1 MGIDVGSTTVKILIL
16 DTEKNEIVYNHYER
30 HHAEQ
35 WNTAQRLL
43 RDVAKKF
50 PSARFRIAICG
61 SGGKPIADKIGAH
74 FVQEVV
80 ANSSAVR
87 ALYPQTRT
95 AIELGGQDAKIIFF
109 YDDNGRLV
117 TSDMRMN
124 GSCAGGTGAFI
135 DEIASLLK
143 VPTEEF
149 EGLAAKG
156 TEVHSISGRCGVFAK
171 TDIQSMLNQG
181 VKREDIALSAFYAI
195 VKQTVGGLAQGLEL
209 KPPIIFEGGPL
220 TYDHTLVKAFAEKL
234 NLKENEIIRPEHPET
249 IVARGAAIAL
259 DELFPNQEESDGILI
274 EDAVHALDGGVVRI
288 EHVGAKV
295 KKPYFESEEEC
306 KTWREAHKSPELAK
320 VEMKAGDTL
329 NVYIGIDAGSTTSKM
344 VLMTE
349 DEKVF
354 DRFYANNR
362 GDPINVVRRGLM
374 ELHQKYEALGVKLN
388 VLGLGTT
395 GYGELLIAKAYGADY
410 HTVET
415 VAHATA
421 ARRFVPDVSFIL
433 DIGGQDMKG
442 IWVSDGIITNITLNE
457 ACSSGCGSFLE
468 NFASSL
474 KIPTD
479 KIADAAFRSKKPAD
493 LGSRCTVFMNSTI
506 ITEQKNGCGPDDI
519 MAGLC
524 RSIVENVF
532 TKVVRIS
539 NTSILGNKIVV
550 QGGTFKNDAVLR
562 SLEQYL
568 GVDVQRAPYPGEMGC
583 IGAALLTK
591 EKRVGST
598 SSFIGFDSLESL
610 SYTQKEN
617 VLCSKCANHCSRSL
631 IQFSN
636 GTTYITG
643 NRCARGEIILPN
655 ELSEGEEF
663 LDKLRMNGNGA
674 GEDEEA
680 VSGLGAPEKTPA
692 GLIPESKTRYVPD
705 LFLIREQLL
714 FKKWDFKQVSPKKN
728 ITIGLPRTLEYW
740 DSMPFW
746 STFFRSLGYDVVFSH
761 KSNREMFENGIPF
774 VPSDTVCFPA
784 KLAHGHIQDL
794 VKQFEKIGALRVGS
808 DPVGGK
814 THEVSFERV
823 SVKAT
828 PEPCPQVDGDFK
840 GQSPLGEGVGGNGK
854 AIGAEGET
862 SPDKTAN
869 CRIFMPMVMEMPA
882 TDKAKASNYV
892 CAVVKGYP
900 LIISHSENPAR
911 RWNVPFDNPMFHW
924 YSEIDR
930 KNQIIN
936 YFNASYGLPK
946 NEIEAAFGEGEK
958 AILSFRS
965 KLREEGQKVI
975 DKVTEE
981 GSFAVVLA
989 GRPYHTDA
997 LVSHDLS
1004 RVFTKQ
1010 YIPVLTVDS
1019 LPELNDV
1026 NLRYTRAEVTNNF
1039 HTRMLSGALLAAKSP
1054 VLEYVQIVSFGCG
1067 HDAILSDEVTRIM
1080 TESSGKA
1087 PLILKLDEG
1096 GAANSLNIR
1105 VKSFIETITERR
1117 AKKGNLPFTDLGDA
1131 YTAKFG
1137 KKDLEMRTVLI
1148 PNVSVA
1154 FCKLLSG
1161 VLRKQ
1166 GLRALPLSL
1175 GENSQ
1180 IQVGKKYVHNDTCFP
1195 AQMVIGEAISALQS
1209 GKYPLD
1215 KVAIGMA
1222 KYQGDCRL
1230 SHYSALLRRALDA
1243 AGFSEVPIVST
1254 DPIDSKNMHP
1264 GFRLGA
1270 LFNVRSLWVI
1280 TMMDMLEEL
1289 RRQIRPYE
1297 LNQGETNRVFDETI
1311 DAISDGIDKGILCA
1325 LKAYKKGIKRF
1336 CEIKYDR
1343 SVLRPRVFVTGE
1355 YLVTFHP
1362 GSNFHVERYLEAN
1375 GMEVILPRMAN
1386 VFRKDF
1392 YARVVEAKDLKV
1404 KFKPDVAIFDKIAE
1418 KLFAYSSQLCEKIA
1432 SEHPLF
1438 VKATPLPVLA
1448 SETDEIM
1455 NRTFLS
1461 GEGWL
1466 IPGEIKEYALRGVQS
1481 FVILQPFG
1489 CLPNHICGR
1498 GIMKKVKEEF
1508 PAVQILPLDLDPDT
1522 SFANVENRLQMLIM
1536 NEKSRNL

>member
-1 MGIDVGSTTVKILIL
+1 MSGKLLRMGIDVGSTTVKILIL
-16 DTEKNEIVYNHYER
+16 DTEKNEILYNHYER

-35 WNTAQRLL
+35 WNTTQRLL
-43 RDVAKKF
+43 KAVAEKF
-50 PSARFRIAICG
+50 PGNRFRMAVCG

-74 FVQEVV
+74 YIQEVV

-87 ALYPQTRT
+87 ALYPQSRT

-109 YDDNGRLV
+109 YNDNGRLV

-149 EGLAAKG
+149 EGLAAAG
-156 TEVHSISGRCGVFAK
+156 REVHSISGRCGVFAK

-181 VKREDIALSAFYAI
+181 VAREDIALSAFHAI

-220 TYDHTLVKAFAEKL
+220 TYDHTLVRAFAERL
-234 NLKENEIIRPEHPET
+234 NLRDEDIIRPEHPET
-249 IVARGAAIAL
+249 IVARGAAIAV
-259 DELFPNQEESDGILI
+259 DELFPEAAGSAEGAASPDGILI
-274 EDAVHALDGGVVRI
+274 EDAVHALDGGVVRVDHEGGKI
-288 EHVGAKV
+288 
-295 KKPYFESEEEC
+295 KKPYFESDEEC
-306 KTWREAHKSPELAK
+306 RVWREEHKMPELAK
-320 VEMKAGDTL
+320 IEVKRGDTL
-329 NVYIGIDAGSTTSKM
+329 NVYIGVDAGSTTSKI

-362 GDPINVVRRGLM
+362 GDPINVVRRGLI
-374 ELHQKYEALGVKLN
+374 ELHKKYEDLGVRLN
-388 VLGLGTT
+388 VLGFGTT

-442 IWVSDGIITNITLNE
+442 IWIDDGIITNITLNE

-474 KIPTD
+474 NIPTD

-524 RSIVENVF
+524 RSIIENVF

-539 NTSILGNKIVV
+539 NTESLGKKIVV

-568 GVDVQRAPYPGEMGC
+568 GVEVLRAPYPGEMGC

-591 EKRVGST
+591 EKVDSGKASN
-598 SSFIGFDSLESL
+598 FIGFDALEGL
-610 SYTQKEN
+610 SYSQKEN
-617 VLCSKCANHCSRSL
+617 VICLKCANRCSRSL
-631 IQFSN
+631 ITFSN

-643 NRCARGEIILPN
+643 NRCARGEVLLAE
-655 ELSEGEEF
+655 ELGEA
-663 LDKLRMNGNGA
+663 GA
-674 GEDEEA
+674 AAGVAEAVDEEA
-680 VSGLGAPEKTPA
+680 VSGLAETPEAAKP
-692 GLIPESKTRYVPD
+692 GVIPESKTRYVPD
-705 LFLIREQLL
+705 MFLIREQLL
-714 FKKWDFKQVSPKKN
+714 FKKWDYKLVSEKKN
-728 ITIGLPRTLEYW
+728 YTIGMPRTLEYW

-746 STFFRSLGYDVVFSH
+746 STFFRALGYDVVFSH

-794 VKQFEKIGALRVGS
+794 VKQFEKLPNDS
-808 DPVGGK
+808 Y
-814 THEVSFERV
+814 
-823 SVKAT
+823 
-828 PEPCPQVDGDFK
+828 
-840 GQSPLGEGVGGNGK
+840 
-854 AIGAEGET
+854 
-862 SPDKTAN
+862 
-869 CRIFMPMVMEMPA
+869 RIFMPMVMEMPPA
-882 TDKAKASNYV
+882 DKAKASNYV

-900 LIISHSENPAR
+900 LIISHSENPAK
-911 RWNVPFDNPMFHW
+911 RWKVPFDNPMFHW
-924 YSEIDR
+924 YSETDR
-930 KNQIIN
+930 KNQIII
-936 YFNASYGLPK
+936 YFTENYGLSK
-946 NEIEAAFGEGEK
+946 KEVEAAFKQGEK
-958 AILSFRS
+958 AILSFKK
-965 KLREEGQKVI
+965 KLVEEGQKII
-975 DKVTEE
+975 DKVTAE

-1019 LPELNDV
+1019 LPDLNNV
-1026 NLRYTRAEVTNNF
+1026 NLRNTRAEVTNNF
-1039 HTRMLSGALLAAKSP
+1039 HTRMLAGALLAAKSP
-1054 VLEYVQIVSFGCG
+1054 ALEYVQIVSFGCG
-1067 HDAILSDEVTRIM
+1067 HDAILSDEIIRIM
-1080 TESSGKA
+1080 NETSGKS

-1117 AKKGNLPFTDLGDA
+1117 EKKGKPGFTDLPDA
-1131 YTAKFG
+1131 YTVKFY
-1137 KKDLEMRTVLI
+1137 KEDLDMRTVLI

-1166 GLRALPLSL
+1166 GLRAVPLSL
-1175 GENSQ
+1175 GENIQ

-1230 SHYSALLRRALDA
+1230 THYSALLRRALNA
-1243 AGFSEVPIVST
+1243 AGFEQVPIVST
-1254 DPIDSKNMHP
+1254 DPADTKEMHP
-1264 GFRLGA
+1264 GFRLGVM
-1270 LFNVRSLWVI
+1270 FNVRSLWVI

-1297 LNQGETNRVFDETI
+1297 LNKGETNRIFDETI
-1311 DAISDGIDKGILCA
+1311 DAIARGIDRGILPA
-1325 LKAYKKGIKRF
+1325 IKAYKRGLARF

-1343 SVLRPRVFVTGE
+1343 SKLRPQVFVTGE

-1362 GSNFHVERYLEAN
+1362 GSNFHVERYLEEN
-1375 GMEVILPRMAN
+1375 GLEVILPRMAN
-1386 VFRKDF
+1386 VFWKEY
-1392 YARVVEAKDLKV
+1392 YAHVYEAKNLNV
-1404 KFKPDVAIFDKIAE
+1404 KFKPMMAITDRVSEWFFG
-1418 KLFAYSSQLCEKIA
+1418 FARNICEKA
-1432 SEHPLF
+1432 AKVHPLF
-1438 VKATPLPVLA
+1438 VPSTPFEQLA
-1448 SETDEIM
+1448 AETDEIM

-1466 IPGEIKEYALRGVQS
+1466 IPGEIKEYALRGVKS

-1498 GIMKKVKEEF
+1498 GIMKKLKEEF
-1508 PAVQILPLDLDPDT
+1508 PGVQILPLDLDPDT

-1536 NEKSRNL
+1536 NEKSREM

>member
-1 MGIDVGSTTVKILIL
+1 MAQKLLRMGIDVGSTTVKILIL

-35 WNTAQRLL
+35 WNTCQRLL
-43 RDVAKKF
+43 CDVADKF
-50 PSARFRIAICG
+50 PGQRFRIAICG
-61 SGGKPIADKIGAH
+61 SGGKPISDKIGAH

-87 ALYPQTRT
+87 ALYPKTRT

-109 YDDNGRLV
+109 YDDDGRLV

-143 VPTEEF
+143 VPTEQF
-149 EGLAAKG
+149 EGLAAAG

-181 VKREDIALSAFYAI
+181 VKREDIALSAFHAI

-234 NLKENEIIRPEHPET
+234 NLKPEEIIRPEHPET

-259 DELFPNQEESDGILI
+259 DELFPCEEGSDGILI
-274 EDAVHALDGGVVRI
+274 DDAIHALDGGVVRV
-288 EHVGAKV
+288 EHVGSKI
-295 KKPYFESEEEC
+295 KKPYFENEEEC
-306 KTWREAHKSPELAK
+306 KAWREAHKSPELAK
-320 VEMKAGDTL
+320 IDLKSGDTL

-354 DRFYANNR
+354 DRYYANNR

-374 ELHQKYEALGVKLN
+374 ELHAKYEALGVNLN

-524 RSIVENVF
+524 RSIIENVF

-591 EKRVGST
+591 EKREAAGVLRVGSDGVAGKTCETGFERVSAKAEPEPRPLGEGGVGATECDAGGRLSPST
-598 SSFIGFDSLESL
+598 SNFIGFDALESL
-610 SYTQKEN
+610 SYTQREN
-617 VLCSKCANHCSRSL
+617 VICSKCANHCSRSL

-643 NRCARGEIILPN
+643 NRCARGEVVLPE
-655 ELSEGEEF
+655 ELSDE
-663 LDKLRMNGNGA
+663 DNPSATLRALKN
-674 GEDEEA
+674 EDEEA
-680 VSGLGAPEKTPA
+680 VSGLGEPEKTKP
-692 GLIPESKTRYVPD
+692 GVIPESKTRYTPD

-714 FKKWDFKQVSPKKN
+714 FKKWDYKEVSPKKN
-728 ITIGLPRTLEYW
+728 ITIGLPRTLEFW

-746 STFFRSLGYDVVFSH
+746 STFFRSLGYDVILSH
-761 KSNREMFENGIPF
+761 KSSREMFENGIPF

-794 VKQFEKIGALRVGS
+794 VKQFEKIEE
-808 DPVGGK
+808 K
-814 THEVSFERV
+814 
-823 SVKAT
+823 
-828 PEPCPQVDGDFK
+828 
-840 GQSPLGEGVGGNGK
+840 
-854 AIGAEGET
+854 
-862 SPDKTAN
+862 

-882 TDKAKASNYV
+882 TDKARASNYV

-924 YSEIDR
+924 YSENDR
-930 KNQIIN
+930 KNQILN
-936 YFNASYGLPK
+936 YFNSAYGLPK
-946 NEIEAAFGEGEK
+946 NEIEAAFEQGEK
-958 AILSFRS
+958 AIQAFRT
-965 KLREEGQKVI
+965 KMREEGQKII
-975 DKVTEE
+975 DKVTHE

-1067 HDAILSDEVTRIM
+1067 HDAILSDEITRIM
-1080 TESSGKA
+1080 TETSGKS

-1117 AKKGNLPFTDLGDA
+1117 AKKGILPFKDLGDA
-1131 YTAKFG
+1131 YSSKFS
-1137 KKDLEMRTVLI
+1137 KEDLEMRTVLI

-1215 KVAIGMA
+1215 RVAIGMA

-1243 AGFSEVPIVST
+1243 AGFNQVPIVST
-1254 DPIDSKNMHP
+1254 DPVDSKNMHP

-1270 LFNVRSLWVI
+1270 LFNIRSLYVV

-1297 LNQGETNRVFDETI
+1297 LNKGETNRIFDEVI
-1311 DAISDGIDKGILCA
+1311 DEISAGIDKGIHAA
-1325 LKAYKKGIKRF
+1325 LRAYKRGIKKF
-1336 CEIKYDR
+1336 CQIKYDR
-1343 SVLRPRVFVTGE
+1343 SNPRPRVFVTGE

-1362 GSNFHVERYLEAN
+1362 GSNFHVERYLEQN

-1392 YARVVEAKDLKV
+1392 YARVVEAKDLNV
-1404 KFKPDVAIFDKIAE
+1404 KFKPVNAIFDRVAE
-1418 KLFAYSSQLCEKIA
+1418 KLFAHANAVCEKEA
-1432 SEHPLF
+1432 SKHPLF

-1448 SETDEIM
+1448 AETDEIM

>member
-1 MGIDVGSTTVKILIL
+1 
-16 DTEKNEIVYNHYER
+16 
-30 HHAEQ
+30 
-35 WNTAQRLL
+35 
-43 RDVAKKF
+43 
-50 PSARFRIAICG
+50 
-61 SGGKPIADKIGAH
+61 
-74 FVQEVV
+74 
-80 ANSSAVR
+80 
-87 ALYPQTRT
+87 
-95 AIELGGQDAKIIFF
+95 
-109 YDDNGRLV
+109 
-117 TSDMRMN
+117 
-124 GSCAGGTGAFI
+124 
-135 DEIASLLK
+135 
-143 VPTEEF
+143 
-149 EGLAAKG
+149 
-156 TEVHSISGRCGVFAK
+156 
-171 TDIQSMLNQG
+171 
-181 VKREDIALSAFYAI
+181 
-195 VKQTVGGLAQGLEL
+195 
-209 KPPIIFEGGPL
+209 
-220 TYDHTLVKAFAEKL
+220 
-234 NLKENEIIRPEHPET
+234 
-249 IVARGAAIAL
+249 
-259 DELFPNQEESDGILI
+259 
-274 EDAVHALDGGVVRI
+274 
-288 EHVGAKV
+288 
-295 KKPYFESEEEC
+295 
-306 KTWREAHKSPELAK
+306 
-320 VEMKAGDTL
+320 
-329 NVYIGIDAGSTTSKM
+329 M

-354 DRFYANNR
+354 DRYYANNR

-374 ELHQKYEALGVKLN
+374 ELHAKYEALGVKLN

-442 IWVSDGIITNITLNE
+442 IWVADGIITNITLNE

-524 RSIVENVF
+524 RSIIENVF

-591 EKRVGST
+591 EKHLSGEKSL
-598 SSFIGFDSLESL
+598 FIGFDALESL
-610 SYTQKEN
+610 SYTQREN
-617 VLCSKCANHCSRSL
+617 VICSKCANHCSRSL

-643 NRCARGEIILPN
+643 NRCARGEVVLPE
-655 ELSEGEEF
+655 ELSDEDRN
-663 LDKLRMNGNGA
+663 LKISN
-674 GEDEEA
+674 EDEEQ
-680 VSGLGAPEKTPA
+680 VSGLGEPEKTKP
-692 GLIPESKTRYVPD
+692 GVIPESKTRYVPD

-714 FKKWDFKQVSPKKN
+714 FKKWDFKEVSPKKN
-728 ITIGLPRTLEYW
+728 ITIGLPRTLEFW

-746 STFFRSLGYDVVFSH
+746 STFFRSLGYDVILSH
-761 KSNREMFENGIPF
+761 KSSREMFENGIPF

-794 VKQFEKIGALRVGS
+794 VKQFEKI
-808 DPVGGK
+808 
-814 THEVSFERV
+814 
-823 SVKAT
+823 
-828 PEPCPQVDGDFK
+828 
-840 GQSPLGEGVGGNGK
+840 EG
-854 AIGAEGET
+854 
-862 SPDKTAN
+862 N

-882 TDKAKASNYV
+882 TDKARASNYV

-924 YSEIDR
+924 YSENDR
-930 KNQIIN
+930 KNQILN
-936 YFNASYGLPK
+936 YFNSAYDLPK
-946 NEIEAAFGEGEK
+946 NEIEAAFEQGEK
-958 AILSFRS
+958 AIQAFRT
-965 KLREEGQKVI
+965 KMREEGQKII
-975 DKVTEE
+975 DKVTQE

-1067 HDAILSDEVTRIM
+1067 HDAILSDEITRIM
-1080 TESSGKA
+1080 TETSGKS

-1117 AKKGNLPFTDLGDA
+1117 AKKGNLPFKDLGDA
-1131 YTAKFG
+1131 YPSKFS
-1137 KKDLEMRTVLI
+1137 KEDLEMRTVLI

-1215 KVAIGMA
+1215 RVAIGMA

-1243 AGFSEVPIVST
+1243 AGFNQVPIVST
-1254 DPIDSKNMHP
+1254 DPVDSKNMHP

-1270 LFNVRSLWVI
+1270 LFNIRSLYVV

-1297 LNQGETNRVFDETI
+1297 LNKGETNRVFDEVI
-1311 DAISDGIDKGILCA
+1311 DEISAGIDKGIHAA
-1325 LKAYKKGIKRF
+1325 LRAYRRGIKQF
-1336 CEIKYDR
+1336 CQIKYDR
-1343 SVLRPRVFVTGE
+1343 SNPRPRVFVTGE

-1362 GSNFHVERYLEAN
+1362 GSNFHVERYLEQN

-1392 YARVVEAKDLKV
+1392 YARVVEAKDLNV
-1404 KFKPDVAIFDKIAE
+1404 KFKPVNAIFDRVAE
-1418 KLFAYSSQLCEKIA
+1418 KLFAHANAVCEKEA
-1432 SEHPLF
+1432 SKHPLF

-1448 SETDEIM
+1448 AETDEIM

>member
-1 MGIDVGSTTVKILIL
+1 MSNKLFRMGIDVGSTTVKILIL
-16 DTEKNEIVYNHYER
+16 DTEKNEILYNHYER

-35 WNTAQRLL
+35 WNTAQKLL
-43 RDVAKKF
+43 SDVSEKF
-50 PSARFRIAICG
+50 PGTRFRIAVCG

-74 FVQEVV
+74 YIQEVV

-87 ALYPQTRT
+87 ALYPASRT

-109 YDDNGRLV
+109 YNDNGRLV

-149 EGLAAKG
+149 EGLAAAG
-156 TEVHSISGRCGVFAK
+156 HEVHSISGRCGVFAK

-181 VKREDIALSAFYAI
+181 VAREDIALSAFHAI

-209 KPPIIFEGGPL
+209 TPPIIFEGGPL
-220 TYDHTLVKAFAEKL
+220 TYDHTLVKAFAERL
-234 NLKENEIIRPEHPET
+234 NLKDEDIIRPDHPET

-259 DELFPNQEESDGILI
+259 DELFPLADDSDGILI
-274 EDAVHALDGGVVRI
+274 EDAVHALNGGMVRV
-288 EHVGAKV
+288 EHTGSKI
-295 KKPYFESEEEC
+295 KKTYFESEEEC
-306 KTWREAHKSPELAK
+306 RVWREEHKTPELAK
-320 VEMKAGDTL
+320 IDVKSGDTL
-329 NVYIGIDAGSTTSKM
+329 NVYIGVDAGSTTSKIIF
-344 VLMTE
+344 MTE

-374 ELHQKYEALGVKLN
+374 ELHAKYEAMGVKLN
-388 VLGLGTT
+388 VLGFGTT

-442 IWVSDGIITNITLNE
+442 IWIDDGIITNITLNE

-479 KIADAAFRSKKPAD
+479 KIADAAFRSTKPAD

-524 RSIVENVF
+524 RSIIENVF

-539 NTSILGNKIVV
+539 NTDSLGKKIVV

-583 IGAALLTK
+583 IGAAILTK
-591 EKRVGST
+591 EKKTLKQVQGDGST
-598 SSFIGFDSLESL
+598 SHTADITSHASDITSHAELVSASNFIGFDAIESL
-610 SYTQKEN
+610 SYTQREN
-617 VLCSKCANHCSRSL
+617 VICTKCANRCSRSL
-631 IQFSN
+631 IKFSN

-643 NRCARGEIILPN
+643 NRCARGEVLLPE
-655 ELSEGEEF
+655 ELEES
-663 LDKLRMNGNGA
+663 KLENINQA
-674 GEDEEA
+674 NINEEA
-680 VSGLGAPEKTPA
+680 VSGLADTPEVAKP
-692 GLIPESKTRYVPD
+692 GVIPESKTRYVPD
-705 LFLIREQLL
+705 MFLIREQLL
-714 FKKWDFKQVSPKKN
+714 FKKWDYKLVSEKKN
-728 ITIGLPRTLEYW
+728 ITIGMPRTLEYW

-746 STFFRSLGYDVVFSH
+746 STFFRALGYDVILSH
-761 KSNREMFENGIPF
+761 KSTRDMFENGIPF

-794 VKQFEKIGALRVGS
+794 VKQFEKLPKDS
-808 DPVGGK
+808 Y
-814 THEVSFERV
+814 
-823 SVKAT
+823 
-828 PEPCPQVDGDFK
+828 
-840 GQSPLGEGVGGNGK
+840 
-854 AIGAEGET
+854 
-862 SPDKTAN
+862 
-869 CRIFMPMVMEMPA
+869 RIFMPMVMEMPA

-900 LIISHSENPAR
+900 LIISHSENPQR

-924 YSEIDR
+924 YSETDR
-930 KNQIIN
+930 KVQIIK
-936 YFNASYGLPK
+936 YFTENYGLK
-946 NEIEAAFGEGEK
+946 KSEVEAAFKQGEK
-958 AILSFRS
+958 AILSFKK
-965 KLREEGQKVI
+965 KLCEEGQKII
-975 DKVTEE
+975 DKVKAEN
-981 GSFAVVLA
+981 SFAVVLA

-1019 LPELNDV
+1019 LPGLNDV

-1039 HTRMLSGALLAAKSP
+1039 HTRMLAGALLAAKSP
-1054 VLEYVQIVSFGCG
+1054 HLEYVQIVSFGCG
-1067 HDAILSDEVTRIM
+1067 HDAILSDEIIRIM
-1080 TESSGKA
+1080 NETSGKS

-1105 VKSFIETITERR
+1105 VKSFLETIKERR
-1117 AKKGNLPFTDLGDA
+1117 EKKGLSQFSDLPDP
-1131 YTAKFG
+1131 YTVKFQ
-1137 KKDLEMRTVLI
+1137 KEDKDMRTVLI

-1166 GLRALPLSL
+1166 GLRAVPLSL
-1175 GENSQ
+1175 GENVQ

-1222 KYQGDCRL
+1222 KYHGDCRL
-1230 SHYSALLRRALDA
+1230 THYSALLRRALNA
-1243 AGFSEVPIVST
+1243 AGFEQVPIVST
-1254 DPIDSKNMHP
+1254 DPIDSKEMHP
-1264 GFRLGA
+1264 CFRLGT
-1270 LFNVRSLWVI
+1270 LFNLRALWVV

-1297 LNQGETNRVFDETI
+1297 LNKGETNRIFDQTI
-1311 DAISDGIDKGILCA
+1311 DNIARGIDKSILSG
-1325 LKAYKKGIKRF
+1325 LKAYKRGIKEFRK
-1336 CEIKYDR
+1336 IKYDK
-1343 SVLRPRVFVTGE
+1343 SKPRPRVFVTGE

-1362 GSNFHVERYLEAN
+1362 GSNFHIEHYLEEN
-1375 GMEVILPRMAN
+1375 GLEVILPRMAN
-1386 VFRKDF
+1386 VFYRE
-1392 YARVVEAKDLKV
+1392 YLARIFESKSLNVGFTKV
-1404 KFKPDVAIFDKIAE
+1404 NKIIDHVSAFFFKLALNV
-1418 KLFAYSSQLCEKIA
+1418 CEKSA
-1432 SEHPLF
+1432 RKHPEY
-1438 VKATPLPVLA
+1438 VPSTPLPKLA
-1448 SETDEIM
+1448 EETDEIM

-1508 PAVQILPLDLDPDT
+1508 PNVQILPLDLDPDT

-1536 NEKSRNL
+1536 NEKSRLS

>member
-259 DELFPNQEESDGILI
+259 DELFPCEEDSDGILI
-274 EDAVHALDGGVVRI
+274 DDAIHALDGGVVRV
-288 EHVGAKV
+288 EHVGSKI
-295 KKPYFESEEEC
+295 KKPYFENEEEC
-306 KTWREAHKSPELAK
+306 RAWREAHKSPELAK
-320 VEMKAGDTL
+320 IDLKSGDTL

-374 ELHQKYEALGVKLN
+374 ELHQKYEELGVKLN

-761 KSNREMFENGIPF
+761 KSSREMFENGIPF

-794 VKQFEKIGALRVGS
+794 VKQFEQSESFPCPTRESAKSKDYRGKPDNDNGALY
-808 DPVGGK
+808 
-814 THEVSFERV
+814 
-823 SVKAT
+823 
-828 PEPCPQVDGDFK
+828 
-840 GQSPLGEGVGGNGK
+840 
-854 AIGAEGET
+854 
-862 SPDKTAN
+862 
-869 CRIFMPMVMEMPA
+869 RIFMPMVMEMPA

-936 YFNASYGLPK
+936 YFNSAYGLPK

-1311 DAISDGIDKGILCA
+1311 DAISDGIDKGILRA

>member
-1 MGIDVGSTTVKILIL
+1 MGIDVGSTTVKILII
-16 DTEKNEIVYNHYER
+16 DIEKNEILYNHYER

-35 WNTAQRLL
+35 WNTTQRLL
-43 RDVAKKF
+43 KSVAEKF
-50 PSARFRIAICG
+50 PRTSFRIAVCG

-74 FVQEVV
+74 YIQEVV
-80 ANSSAVR
+80 ANSAAVR
-87 ALYPQTRT
+87 TLYPASRT

-109 YDDNGRLV
+109 YNDNGRLV

-143 VPTEEF
+143 VPTEDF
-149 EGLAAKG
+149 EKLAAAG
-156 TEVHSISGRCGVFAK
+156 HEIHSISGRCGVFAK

-181 VKREDIALSAFYAI
+181 VPREDIALSAFHAI

-209 KPPIIFEGGPL
+209 TPPIIFEGGPL
-220 TYDHTLVKAFAEKL
+220 TYDHSLVKAFAERL
-234 NLKENEIIRPEHPET
+234 NLRDEDIIRPEHPET

-259 DELFPNQEESDGILI
+259 DELFPLNENAEATDGVLI
-274 EDAVHALDGGVVRI
+274 DDAVSALEGGVVRV
-288 EHVGAKV
+288 EHEGGKV

-306 KTWREAHKSPELAK
+306 RVWRQEHKAPELAK
-320 VEMKAGDTL
+320 IDAKSGDTL
-329 NVYIGIDAGSTTSKM
+329 NVYIGVDAGSTTSKI

-354 DRFYANNR
+354 DRYYANNR
-362 GDPINVVRRGLM
+362 GDPINVVRKGLM
-374 ELHQKYEALGVKLN
+374 ELHAKYEALGIKLN

-442 IWVSDGIITNITLNE
+442 IWIDDGIITNITLNE

-474 KIPTD
+474 NIPTD

-524 RSIVENVF
+524 RSIIENVF

-539 NTSILGNKIVV
+539 NTSSLGKKIVV

-583 IGAALLTK
+583 IGAAILTK
-591 EKRVGST
+591 EKTESGKKSN
-598 SSFIGFDSLESL
+598 FIGFDAIESL

-617 VLCSKCANHCSRSL
+617 VICTKCANRCARSL
-631 IQFSN
+631 IQFTN
-636 GTTYITG
+636 GITYITG
-643 NRCARGEIILPN
+643 NRCARGEVLLPE
-655 ELSEGEEF
+655 ELSESKVEN
-663 LDKLRMNGNGA
+663 LNSIVT
-674 GEDEEA
+674 DEEA
-680 VSGLGAPEKTPA
+680 VSGLADTPETTKPGT
-692 GLIPESKTRYVPD
+692 IPESKTRYTPD
-705 LFLIREQLL
+705 MFLIREQLL
-714 FKKWDFKQVSPKKN
+714 FKKWDYKLVSGKKN

-746 STFFRSLGYDVVFSH
+746 STFFRSLGYDVLLSH
-761 KSNREMFENGIPF
+761 KSSRDMFENGIPF

-794 VKQFEKIGALRVGS
+794 VKQFEKLPKGS
-808 DPVGGK
+808 Y
-814 THEVSFERV
+814 
-823 SVKAT
+823 
-828 PEPCPQVDGDFK
+828 
-840 GQSPLGEGVGGNGK
+840 
-854 AIGAEGET
+854 
-862 SPDKTAN
+862 
-869 CRIFMPMVMEMPA
+869 RIFMPMVMEMPA

-900 LIISHSENPAR
+900 LIISHSENPEK

-924 YSEIDR
+924 YSEADR
-930 KNQIIN
+930 KSQILK
-936 YFNASYGLPK
+936 YFCENYGLK
-946 NEIEAAFGEGEK
+946 KSEVEAAFKQGEK
-958 AILSFRS
+958 AILSFKK
-965 KLREEGQKVI
+965 KLYEEGQKII
-975 DKVTEE
+975 DKVTNE

-1019 LPELNDV
+1019 LPELNNV
-1026 NLRYTRAEVTNNF
+1026 NLRNTRAEVTNNF
-1039 HTRMLSGALLAAKSP
+1039 HTRMLSGAMLAAQSP

-1067 HDAILSDEVTRIM
+1067 HDAILSDEIIRIM
-1080 TESSGKA
+1080 NETSGKS

-1117 AKKGNLPFTDLGDA
+1117 AKKGNMPFTDLPDA
-1131 YTAKFG
+1131 YTVKFN
-1137 KKDLEMRTVLI
+1137 KEDLDMRTVLI

-1166 GLRALPLSL
+1166 GLRAVPLSL
-1175 GENSQ
+1175 GENIQ

-1230 SHYSALLRRALDA
+1230 SHYSALLRRALNA
-1243 AGFSEVPIVST
+1243 AGFDQVPIVST
-1254 DPIDSKNMHP
+1254 DPIDSKAMHP
-1264 GFRLGA
+1264 GFRLGTM
-1270 LFNVRSLWVI
+1270 FNLRSLWVI

-1297 LNQGETNRVFDETI
+1297 LNKGETNRVFDETI
-1311 DAISDGIDKGILCA
+1311 DNIARGIDKGILFA
-1325 LKAYKKGIKRF
+1325 IKAYKRGIKEF
-1336 CEIKYDR
+1336 CKIKYDR
-1343 SVLRPRVFVTGE
+1343 SNPRPRVFVTGE

-1362 GSNFHVERYLEAN
+1362 GSNFHVERYLEEN
-1375 GMEVILPRMAN
+1375 GLEVILPRMAN
-1386 VFRKDF
+1386 VFWKDF
-1392 YARVVEAKDLKV
+1392 YARVFESKNMNV
-1404 KFKPDVAIFDKIAE
+1404 KFTTLNTVLDRVSERF
-1418 KLFAYSSQLCEKIA
+1418 FAFALNVCEKIA
-1432 SEHPLF
+1432 SQHPEF
-1438 VKATPLPVLA
+1438 VHATPLPKLA
-1448 SETDEIM
+1448 EETDEIM

-1466 IPGEIKEYALRGVQS
+1466 IPGEIKEYALRGVKS

-1508 PAVQILPLDLDPDT
+1508 PGVQILPLDLDPDT

-1536 NEKSRNL
+1536 NEKSREV

>member
-1 MGIDVGSTTVKILIL
+1 MGGVDFIPFLTIGIFTFLSHNRIYEVKILSEKLLRMGIDIGSTTVKILIL
-16 DTEKNEIVYNHYER
+16 DTEKNEVLYNKYER

-43 RDVAKKF
+43 KDVAAQF
-50 PSARFRIAICG
+50 PGKRFRIAICG
-61 SGGKPIADKIGAH
+61 SGGKPISDKIGAH
-74 FVQEVV
+74 YVQEVV
-80 ANSSAVR
+80 ANASAVR
-87 ALYPQTRT
+87 TLYPASRT

-109 YDDNGRLV
+109 YNDNGRLV

-156 TEVHSISGRCGVFAK
+156 REVHSISGRCGVFAK

-181 VKREDIALSAFYAI
+181 VAREDIALSAFHAI

-209 KPPIIFEGGPL
+209 TPPIIFEGGPL

-234 NLKENEIIRPEHPET
+234 NLKDDQIIRPEHPET

-259 DELFPNQEESDGILI
+259 DELFPSADDSDGILI
-274 EDAVHALDGGVVRI
+274 EDAIRALDGGVVRV
-288 EHVGAKV
+288 EKAESKN

-306 KTWREAHKSPELAK
+306 RTWREEHKSPELAK
-320 VEMKAGDTL
+320 VDVKSGDTL
-329 NVYIGIDAGSTTSKM
+329 NVYIGVDAGSTTSKII
-344 VLMTE
+344 LMTE

-362 GDPINVVRRGLM
+362 GDPINVVRRGLI
-374 ELHQKYEALGVKLN
+374 ELYEKYKAMGVKLN
-388 VLGLGTT
+388 VLGFGTT

-442 IWVSDGIITNITLNE
+442 IWIDNGIITNITLNE

-479 KIADAAFRSKKPAD
+479 QIADAAFRSKKPAD

-524 RSIVENVF
+524 RSIIENVF

-539 NTSILGNKIVV
+539 NTDSLGKKIVV

-568 GVDVQRAPYPGEMGC
+568 GVDVLRAPYPGEMGC
-583 IGAALLTK
+583 IGAAILTK
-591 EKRVGST
+591 EKKTTTASN
-598 SSFIGFDSLESL
+598 FIGFDAIESL
-610 SYTQKEN
+610 SYTQREN
-617 VLCSKCANHCSRSL
+617 LICTKCANRCSRSL

-643 NRCARGEIILPN
+643 NRCARGEVILPE
-655 ELSEGEEF
+655 ELEES
-663 LDKLRMNGNGA
+663 KLENLKPA
-674 GEDEEA
+674 DLDEEA
-680 VSGLGAPEKTPA
+680 VSGLADTPEVAKP
-692 GLIPESKTRYVPD
+692 GVIPESKTRYVPD
-705 LFLIREQLL
+705 MFLIREQLL
-714 FKKWDFKQVSPKKN
+714 FKKWDYKLVSEKKN
-728 ITIGLPRTLEYW
+728 ITIGMPRTLEYW

-746 STFFRSLGYDVVFSH
+746 STFFRALGYDVLLSH
-761 KSNREMFENGIPF
+761 KSTRDMFENGIPF

-794 VKQFEKIGALRVGS
+794 VKQFEKLPKDS
-808 DPVGGK
+808 Y
-814 THEVSFERV
+814 
-823 SVKAT
+823 
-828 PEPCPQVDGDFK
+828 
-840 GQSPLGEGVGGNGK
+840 
-854 AIGAEGET
+854 
-862 SPDKTAN
+862 
-869 CRIFMPMVMEMPA
+869 RIFMPMVMEMPA

-900 LIISHSENPAR
+900 LIISHSENPER

-924 YSEIDR
+924 YSETDR
-930 KNQIIN
+930 KVQIIK
-936 YFNASYGLPK
+936 YFTENYGLK
-946 NEIEAAFGEGEK
+946 KSEVEAAFKQGEK
-958 AILSFRS
+958 AILSFKK
-965 KLREEGQKVI
+965 KLVEEGQKII
-975 DKVTEE
+975 DKVTAEK
-981 GSFAVVLA
+981 SFAVVLA

-1010 YIPVLTVDS
+1010 YIPILTVDS
-1019 LPELNDV
+1019 LPGLNDV

-1039 HTRMLSGALLAAKSP
+1039 HTRMLAGALLAAKSP
-1054 VLEYVQIVSFGCG
+1054 ALEYVQIVSFGCG
-1067 HDAILSDEVTRIM
+1067 HDAILSDEIIRIM
-1080 TESSGKA
+1080 NETSGKS

-1105 VKSFIETITERR
+1105 VKSFLETITERR
-1117 AKKGNLPFTDLGDA
+1117 EKKGLSQFSELPDP
-1131 YTAKFG
+1131 YTVKFY
-1137 KKDLEMRTVLI
+1137 KNDKDLRTVLI

-1161 VLRKQ
+1161 VLRKH
-1166 GLRALPLSL
+1166 GIKAEPLSL
-1175 GENSQ
+1175 GGNNQ

-1222 KYQGDCRL
+1222 KYHGDCRL
-1230 SHYSALLRRALDA
+1230 THYSALLRRALNT
-1243 AGFSEVPIVST
+1243 AGFEQVPIVST
-1254 DPIDSKNMHP
+1254 DPIDSKEMHP
-1264 GFRLGA
+1264 CIRLGTM
-1270 LFNVRSLWVI
+1270 FNLRSLWVV

-1297 LNQGETNRVFDETI
+1297 LNKGETNRVFDETI
-1311 DAISDGIDKGILCA
+1311 DSISRGIDKSLLSG
-1325 LKAYKKGIKRF
+1325 LKAYKRGIKNF
-1336 CEIKYDR
+1336 CNIKYDK
-1343 SVLRPRVFVTGE
+1343 SKPRPRVFVTGE

-1362 GSNFHVERYLEAN
+1362 GSNFHVERYLEDN
-1375 GMEVILPRMAN
+1375 GMEVILPRMVN
-1386 VFRKDF
+1386 VFWRE
-1392 YARVVEAKDLKV
+1392 YHAR
-1404 KFKPDVAIFDKIAE
+1404 IFESKNMNVGFTKITRLIDHVSEFFFETA
-1418 KLFAYSSQLCEKIA
+1418 FRVCEKA
-1432 SEHPLF
+1432 ARKHPEF
-1438 VKATPLPVLA
+1438 IPSTPLPQLA
-1448 SETDEIM
+1448 EETDEIM

-1508 PAVQILPLDLDPDT
+1508 PNVQILPLDLDPDT

-1536 NEKSRNL
+1536 NEKSRS

>member
-1 MGIDVGSTTVKILIL
+1 MDFMSEKALRMGIDVGSTTVKILIL

-35 WNTAQRLL
+35 WNTCQRLL
-43 RDVAKKF
+43 CDVADKF
-50 PSARFRIAICG
+50 PGARFRIAICG
-61 SGGKPIADKIGAH
+61 SGGKPISDKIGAH

-109 YDDNGRLV
+109 YDDDGRLV

-143 VPTEEF
+143 VPTEQF
-149 EGLAAKG
+149 EGLAAAG

-181 VKREDIALSAFYAI
+181 VKREDIALSAFHAI

-234 NLKENEIIRPEHPET
+234 NLKPEEIIRPEHPET

-259 DELFPNQEESDGILI
+259 DELFPCEEGSDGILI
-274 EDAVHALDGGVVRI
+274 DDAIHALDGGVVRV
-288 EHVGAKV
+288 EHVGSKI
-295 KKPYFESEEEC
+295 KKPYFENEEEC
-306 KTWREAHKSPELAK
+306 RAWREAHKSPELAK
-320 VEMKAGDTL
+320 IDLKSGDTL

-354 DRFYANNR
+354 DRYYANNR

-374 ELHQKYEALGVKLN
+374 ELHAKYEALGVKLN

-524 RSIVENVF
+524 RSIIENVF

-591 EKRVGST
+591 EKREKKLNDEKENHRLHRLENSANQTVSPKEEYVTDENINFQFST
-598 SSFIGFDSLESL
+598 FNSQFIGFDALESL
-610 SYTQKEN
+610 SYTQREN
-617 VLCSKCANHCSRSL
+617 VICSKCANHCSRSL

-643 NRCARGEIILPN
+643 NRCARGEVVLPE
-655 ELSEGEEF
+655 ELSDE
-663 LDKLRMNGNGA
+663 DNPSATLRVLKN
-674 GEDEEA
+674 EDEEA
-680 VSGLGAPEKTPA
+680 VSGLGEPEKTKP
-692 GLIPESKTRYVPD
+692 GVIPESKTRYTPD

-714 FKKWDFKQVSPKKN
+714 FKKWDYKEVSPKKN
-728 ITIGLPRTLEYW
+728 ITIGLPRTLEFW

-746 STFFRSLGYDVVFSH
+746 STFFRSLGYDVILSH
-761 KSNREMFENGIPF
+761 KSSREMFENGIPF

-794 VKQFEKIGALRVGS
+794 VKQFEKI
-808 DPVGGK
+808 
-814 THEVSFERV
+814 EE
-823 SVKAT
+823 
-828 PEPCPQVDGDFK
+828 
-840 GQSPLGEGVGGNGK
+840 
-854 AIGAEGET
+854 
-862 SPDKTAN
+862 N

-882 TDKAKASNYV
+882 TDKARASNYV

-924 YSEIDR
+924 YSENDR
-930 KNQIIN
+930 KNQILN
-936 YFNASYGLPK
+936 YFNSAYGLPK
-946 NEIEAAFGEGEK
+946 NEIEAAFEQGEK
-958 AILSFRS
+958 AIQAFRT
-965 KLREEGQKVI
+965 KMREEGQKII
-975 DKVTEE
+975 DKVTRE

-1067 HDAILSDEVTRIM
+1067 HDAILSDEITRIM
-1080 TESSGKA
+1080 TETSGKS

-1117 AKKGNLPFTDLGDA
+1117 AKKGILPFKDLGDA
-1131 YTAKFG
+1131 YSSKFS
-1137 KKDLEMRTVLI
+1137 KEDLEMRTVLI

-1215 KVAIGMA
+1215 RVAIGMA

-1243 AGFSEVPIVST
+1243 AGFNQVPIVST
-1254 DPIDSKNMHP
+1254 DPVDSKNMHP

-1270 LFNVRSLWVI
+1270 LFNIRSLYVV

-1297 LNQGETNRVFDETI
+1297 LNKGETNRVFDEVI
-1311 DAISDGIDKGILCA
+1311 DEISAGIDKGIHAA
-1325 LKAYKKGIKRF
+1325 LRAYKRGIKKF
-1336 CEIKYDR
+1336 CQIKYDR
-1343 SVLRPRVFVTGE
+1343 SNPRPRVFVTGE

-1362 GSNFHVERYLEAN
+1362 GSNFHVERYLEQN

-1392 YARVVEAKDLKV
+1392 YARVVEAKDLNV
-1404 KFKPDVAIFDKIAE
+1404 KFKPVNAIFDRVAE
-1418 KLFAYSSQLCEKIA
+1418 KLFAHANAVCEKEA
-1432 SEHPLF
+1432 SKHPLF

-1448 SETDEIM
+1448 AETDEIM

>member
-43 RDVAKKF
+43 RDVAEKF
-50 PSARFRIAICG
+50 PGQRFRIAICG
-61 SGGKPIADKIGAH
+61 SGGKPISDKIGSH

-109 YDDNGRLV
+109 YDDDGRLV

-149 EGLAAKG
+149 EGLAAAGK
-156 TEVHSISGRCGVFAK
+156 EVHSISGRCGVFAK

-181 VKREDIALSAFYAI
+181 VAREDIALSAFHAI

-234 NLKENEIIRPEHPET
+234 NLKAQEIIRPEHPET

-259 DELFPNQEESDGILI
+259 DELFPCEDDSDGILI
-274 EDAVHALDGGVVRI
+274 DDAVSALEGGVVRV
-288 EHVGAKV
+288 EHTGAKV

-306 KTWREAHKSPELAK
+306 KAWRKAHKSPELAK
-320 VEMKAGDTL
+320 IDLKAGDTL

-374 ELHQKYEALGVKLN
+374 ELHEKYEALGVKLN

-442 IWVSDGIITNITLNE
+442 IWVADGIITNITLNE

-524 RSIVENVF
+524 RSIIENVF

-568 GVDVQRAPYPGEMGC
+568 GVDVTRAPYPGEMGC

-591 EKRVGST
+591 EKAVAGKKSN
-598 SSFIGFDSLESL
+598 FIGFDALESL
-610 SYTQKEN
+610 SYTQREN
-617 VLCSKCANHCSRSL
+617 VICSKCANHCSRSL

-643 NRCARGEIILPN
+643 NRCARGEVVLPE
-655 ELSEGEEF
+655 ELG
-663 LDKLRMNGNGA
+663 DKDKNLRLSDG
-674 GEDEEA
+674 DEEA
-680 VSGLGAPEKTPA
+680 VSGLGEPEKTKP
-692 GLIPESKTRYVPD
+692 GLIPESKTRYTPD

-714 FKKWDFKQVSPKKN
+714 FKKWDYKEVSSKKN
-728 ITIGLPRTLEYW
+728 ITIGLPRTLEFW

-746 STFFRSLGYDVVFSH
+746 STFFRSLGYDVLLSH
-761 KSNREMFENGIPF
+761 KSNRVMFEEGIPF

-784 KLAHGHIQDL
+784 KLAHGHIHDL
-794 VKQFEKIGALRVGS
+794 VKQFEKLGDKGVLGA
-808 DPVGGK
+808 
-814 THEVSFERV
+814 
-823 SVKAT
+823 
-828 PEPCPQVDGDFK
+828 
-840 GQSPLGEGVGGNGK
+840 SPLGDGGVGATECDAGGRL
-854 AIGAEGET
+854 
-862 SPDKTAN
+862 SPSPLLTTN
-869 CRIFMPMVMEMPA
+869 FRIFMPMVMEMPA
-882 TDKAKASNYV
+882 TDKARASNYV

-911 RWNVPFDNPMFHW
+911 RWNVPFDRPMFHW
-924 YSEIDR
+924 YSENDR
-930 KNQIIN
+930 KNQIVN
-936 YFNASYGLPK
+936 YFNSAYGLPK
-946 NEIEAAFGEGEK
+946 NEIEAAFAQGEN
-958 AILSFRS
+958 AILSFRA
-965 KLREEGQKVI
+965 KMREEGQKII
-975 DKVTEE
+975 DKVTAE
-981 GSFAVVLA
+981 GGFAVVLA

-1067 HDAILSDEVTRIM
+1067 HDAILSDEITRIM
-1080 TESSGKA
+1080 NETSGKS

-1105 VKSFIETITERR
+1105 VKSFLETIAERR
-1117 AKKGNLPFTDLGDA
+1117 AKKGNLPFKDLGDA
-1131 YTAKFG
+1131 YTSKFG
-1137 KKDLEMRTVLI
+1137 KEDLEMRTVLI
-1148 PNVSVA
+1148 PNVSAA

-1166 GLRALPLSL
+1166 GLRAVPLSM
-1175 GENSQ
+1175 GENQQ

-1215 KVAIGMA
+1215 RVAIGMA

-1230 SHYSALLRRALDA
+1230 SHYSALLRRAMDA
-1243 AGFSEVPIVST
+1243 AGFNQVPIVST
-1254 DPIDSKNMHP
+1254 DPVDSKNMHP

-1270 LFNVRSLWVI
+1270 LFNIRSLWVV

-1297 LNQGETNRVFDETI
+1297 VNKGETNQIFDQVI
-1311 DAISDGIDKGILCA
+1311 DEISAGIDKGIHSA
-1325 LKAYKKGIKRF
+1325 LKAYKRGIKKF
-1336 CEIKYDR
+1336 CQIKYDR
-1343 SVLRPRVFVTGE
+1343 SNPRPRVFVTGE

-1362 GSNFHVERYLEAN
+1362 GSNFHVERYLEEN
-1375 GMEVILPRMAN
+1375 GLEVILPRMAN

-1392 YARVVEAKDLKV
+1392 YARVVEAKDLNV
-1404 KFKPDVAIFDKIAE
+1404 KFKPVNAIFDRIAE
-1418 KLFAYSSQLCEKIA
+1418 KLFAHANRVCEKEA
-1432 SEHPLF
+1432 SRHPLF

-1448 SETDEIM
+1448 AETDEIM

-1536 NEKSRNL
+1536 NEKSRG

>member
-1 MGIDVGSTTVKILIL
+1 MANKLLRMGIDVGSTTVKIIIL
-16 DTEKNEIVYNHYER
+16 DTEKNEICYNHYQR

-35 WNTAQRLL
+35 WNTTKSLL
-43 RDVAKKF
+43 EIVSEKF
-50 PSARFRIAICG
+50 PDTRFRIAVCG

-74 FVQEVV
+74 YIQEVV

-87 ALYPQTRT
+87 ALYPATRT

-109 YDDNGRLV
+109 YNDNGRLV

-143 VPTEEF
+143 VPTEDF
-149 EGLAAKG
+149 EPLAAAG
-156 TEVHSISGRCGVFAK
+156 HEVHSISGRCGVFAK

-181 VKREDIALSAFYAI
+181 VAREDIALSAFHAI

-234 NLKENEIIRPEHPET
+234 NLKPEEIIRPDHPET

-259 DELFPNQEESDGILI
+259 DELFPDSDDSDAILI
-274 EDAVHALDGGVVRI
+274 SDAVAALAGGVVRV
-288 EHVGAKV
+288 EKAGAKE
-295 KKPYFESEEEC
+295 KKAYFESDEEC
-306 KTWREAHKSPELAK
+306 RIWRENHKAPPLAQIDI
-320 VEMKAGDTL
+320 KAGMTL
-329 NVYIGIDAGSTTSKM
+329 NVYIGVDAGSTTSKII
-344 VLMTE
+344 LMTE

-362 GDPINVVRRGLM
+362 GDPINVVRRGLI
-374 ELHQKYEALGVKLN
+374 ELHKKYEALGVKLN
-388 VLGLGTT
+388 VLGFGTT

-442 IWVSDGIITNITLNE
+442 IWIDDGIITNITLNE

-474 KIPTD
+474 NIPTEE
-479 KIADAAFRSKKPAD
+479 IADAAFRSKKPAS

-524 RSIVENVF
+524 RSIIENVF

-539 NTSILGNKIVV
+539 NTDSLGKKIVV

-568 GVDVQRAPYPGEMGC
+568 NVEVQRAPYPGEMGC

-591 EKRVGST
+591 EKILKQVQDDDSKA
-598 SSFIGFDSLESL
+598 SNFIGFDALESL
-610 SYTQKEN
+610 AYTQREN
-617 VLCSKCANHCSRSL
+617 VICTKCANRCSRSL
-631 IQFSN
+631 IKFSN

-643 NRCARGEIILPN
+643 NRCARGEVLLPE
-655 ELSEGEEF
+655 ELEES
-663 LDKLRMNGNGA
+663 NIPNQQI
-674 GEDEEA
+674 DEEA
-680 VSGLGAPEKTPA
+680 VSGLAETPEKTQP
-692 GLIPESKTRYVPD
+692 GVIPESKTRYVPD
-705 LFLIREQLL
+705 MFLIREQLL
-714 FKKWDFKQVSPKKN
+714 FKKWDYKLVSQKKN
-728 ITIGLPRTLEYW
+728 YTIGMPRTLEYW

-746 STFFRSLGYDVVFSH
+746 STFFRALGYDVVFSH

-794 VKQFEKIGALRVGS
+794 VKQFEKLPNDS
-808 DPVGGK
+808 Y
-814 THEVSFERV
+814 
-823 SVKAT
+823 
-828 PEPCPQVDGDFK
+828 
-840 GQSPLGEGVGGNGK
+840 
-854 AIGAEGET
+854 
-862 SPDKTAN
+862 
-869 CRIFMPMVMEMPA
+869 RIFMPMVMEMPP

-924 YSEIDR
+924 YSEADR
-930 KNQIIN
+930 KNQIII
-936 YFNASYGLPK
+936 YFTEKYGLPK
-946 NEIEAAFGEGEK
+946 KEVEAAFKQGEK
-958 AILSFRS
+958 AILSFKK
-965 KLREEGQKVI
+965 KLTEEGQKII

-1067 HDAILSDEVTRIM
+1067 HDAILSDEIIRIM
-1080 TESSGKA
+1080 NETSGKS

-1117 AKKGNLPFTDLGDA
+1117 EKKGKPTFTDLPDA
-1131 YTAKFG
+1131 YTVKF
-1137 KKDLEMRTVLI
+1137 KKEDLEMRTVLI

-1166 GLRALPLSL
+1166 GLRAVPLSL
-1175 GENSQ
+1175 GENIQ

-1230 SHYSALLRRALDA
+1230 THYSALLRRALNA
-1243 AGFSEVPIVST
+1243 AGFDQVPIVST
-1254 DPIDSKNMHP
+1254 DPADTKDMHP
-1264 GFRLGA
+1264 GFRLGV
-1270 LFNVRSLWVI
+1270 LFNVRALWAV

-1289 RRQIRPYE
+1289 RRMIRPYE
-1297 LNQGETNRVFDETI
+1297 LNKGETNRVFDETI
-1311 DAISDGIDKGILCA
+1311 DAISRGIDKGIIPA
-1325 LKAYKKGIKRF
+1325 INAYKRGLKRF

-1343 SVLRPRVFVTGE
+1343 SQPRPQVFVTGE

-1362 GSNFHVERYLEAN
+1362 GSNFHVERYLEEN
-1375 GMEVILPRMAN
+1375 GLEVILPRMAN
-1386 VFRKDF
+1386 VFWKEY
-1392 YARVVEAKDLKV
+1392 YAHVFWKEYYAHVYEAKNLNV
-1404 KFKPDVAIFDKIAE
+1404 KFKTAMAITDRVSEWFFGFARKI
-1418 KLFAYSSQLCEKIA
+1418 CEKAANI
-1432 SEHPLF
+1432 HPLF
-1438 VKATPLPVLA
+1438 VPSTPFEQLA
-1448 SETDEIM
+1448 AETDEIM

-1466 IPGEIKEYALRGVQS
+1466 IPGEIKEYALRGVKS

-1498 GIMKKVKEEF
+1498 GIMKKLKEEF
-1508 PAVQILPLDLDPDT
+1508 PGVQILPLDLDPDT

-1536 NEKSRNL
+1536 NEKSRSS

>member
-1 MGIDVGSTTVKILIL
+1 MSEKLLRMGIDVGSTTVKILIL
-16 DTEKNEIVYNHYER
+16 DTVKNEILYNHYER

-35 WNTAQRLL
+35 WNTTQRLL
-43 RDVAKKF
+43 KAVAEKF
-50 PSARFRIAICG
+50 PAASFRIAVCG
-61 SGGKPIADKIGAH
+61 SGGKPIAEKIGAH
-74 FVQEVV
+74 YIQEVV

-87 ALYPQTRT
+87 ALYPQSRT

-109 YDDNGRLV
+109 YNENGRLV

-143 VPTEEF
+143 VPTEDF
-149 EGLAAKG
+149 EGLAAAGK
-156 TEVHSISGRCGVFAK
+156 EVHSISGRCGVFAK

-181 VKREDIALSAFYAI
+181 VPREDIALSAFHAI

-220 TYDHTLVKAFAEKL
+220 TYDHSLVKAFADRL
-234 NLKENEIIRPEHPET
+234 NLKAEDIIRPEHPET

-259 DELFPNQEESDGILI
+259 DELFPVSADKEDGILI
-274 EDAVHALDGGVVRI
+274 ENAVAALDGGVVRV
-288 EHVGAKV
+288 EKSGAKV
-295 KKPYFESEEEC
+295 KKSYFESEEEC
-306 KTWREAHKSPELAK
+306 RVWREAHKLPELASISLK
-320 VEMKAGDTL
+320 QGDTL
-329 NVYIGIDAGSTTSKM
+329 NVYVGVDAGSTTSKM

-362 GDPINVVRRGLM
+362 GDPINVVRRGLI
-374 ELHQKYEALGVKLN
+374 ELHKKYEDMGIKLN
-388 VLGLGTT
+388 VLGLGST

-442 IWVSDGIITNITLNE
+442 IWIDDGIITNITLNE

-474 KIPTD
+474 NIPTD

-524 RSIVENVF
+524 RSIIENVF

-539 NTSILGNKIVV
+539 NTDSLGKKIVV

-568 GVDVQRAPYPGEMGC
+568 GVEVLRAPYPGEMGA

-591 EKRVGST
+591 EKVQKQVRDNSQAENASVSN
-598 SSFIGFDSLESL
+598 FIGFDALEAL
-610 SYTQKEN
+610 SYEQREN
-617 VLCSKCANHCSRSL
+617 VICTKCANRCARSL
-631 IQFSN
+631 IKFSN

-643 NRCARGEIILPN
+643 NRCARGEVLLAEELAESSSIEKDNLPV
-655 ELSEGEEF
+655 
-663 LDKLRMNGNGA
+663 
-674 GEDEEA
+674 DEEA
-680 VSGLGAPEKTPA
+680 VSGLADTPETTKN
-692 GLIPESKTRYVPD
+692 GLIPESKTRYIPD
-705 LFLIREQLL
+705 MFLIREQLL
-714 FKKWDFKQVSPKKN
+714 FKKWDYKLVSEKKN
-728 ITIGLPRTLEYW
+728 YTIGMPRSLEYW

-746 STFFRSLGYDVVFSH
+746 STFFRALGYDVIFSH

-794 VKQFEKIGALRVGS
+794 VKQFGKLPS
-808 DPVGGK
+808 D
-814 THEVSFERV
+814 SY
-823 SVKAT
+823 
-828 PEPCPQVDGDFK
+828 
-840 GQSPLGEGVGGNGK
+840 
-854 AIGAEGET
+854 
-862 SPDKTAN
+862 
-869 CRIFMPMVMEMPA
+869 RIFMPMVMEMPPA
-882 TDKAKASNYV
+882 DKAKASNYV

-900 LIISHSENPAR
+900 LIISHSENPAK

-924 YSEIDR
+924 YSETDR
-930 KNQIIN
+930 KNQIII
-936 YFNASYGLPK
+936 YFTENYGLSK
-946 NEIEAAFGEGEK
+946 KEVEAAFRQGEK
-958 AILSFRS
+958 AILSFKK
-965 KLREEGQKVI
+965 KLVEEGQKII
-975 DKVTEE
+975 DKVSAE

-1019 LPELNDV
+1019 LPGLNDV
-1026 NLRYTRAEVTNNF
+1026 NLRNTRAEVTNNF
-1039 HTRMLSGALLAAKSP
+1039 HTRMLSSALLAAKSP

-1067 HDAILSDEVTRIM
+1067 HDAILSDEIIRIM
-1080 TESSGKA
+1080 NETSGKS

-1117 AKKGNLPFTDLGDA
+1117 EKKGNPGFTDLPDA
-1131 YTAKFG
+1131 YTVKFY
-1137 KKDLEMRTVLI
+1137 KEDLDMRTVLI

-1166 GLRALPLSL
+1166 GLRAVPLSL
-1175 GENSQ
+1175 GENIQ

-1230 SHYSALLRRALDA
+1230 THYSALLRRALNA
-1243 AGFSEVPIVST
+1243 AGFEQVPIVST
-1254 DPIDSKNMHP
+1254 DPADTKEMHP
-1264 GFRLGA
+1264 GFRLGVM
-1270 LFNVRSLWVI
+1270 FNVRSLWVI

-1297 LNQGETNRVFDETI
+1297 LNKGETNRIFDETI
-1311 DAISDGIDKGILCA
+1311 DEISRGIDKGIFA
-1325 LKAYKKGIKRF
+1325 AIKAYKRGLARF

-1343 SVLRPRVFVTGE
+1343 SKPRPQVFVTGE

-1362 GSNFHVERYLEAN
+1362 GSNFHVERYLEEN
-1375 GMEVILPRMAN
+1375 GLEVILPRMAN
-1386 VFRKDF
+1386 VFWKEY
-1392 YARVVEAKDLKV
+1392 YAHVYEAKNLNV
-1404 KFKPDVAIFDKIAE
+1404 KFKTMMAITDRVSEWFFG
-1418 KLFAYSSQLCEKIA
+1418 FARGVCEKA
-1432 SEHPLF
+1432 AKVHPLF
-1438 VKATPLPVLA
+1438 VPSTPFEQLA
-1448 SETDEIM
+1448 AETDEIM
-1455 NRTFLS
+1455 DRTFLS

-1466 IPGEIKEYALRGVQS
+1466 IPGEIKEYALRGVKS

-1498 GIMKKVKEEF
+1498 GIMKKLKEEF
-1508 PAVQILPLDLDPDT
+1508 PGVQILPLDLDPDT

-1536 NEKSRNL
+1536 NEKSREA

>member
-1 MGIDVGSTTVKILIL
+1 MAEKVLRMGIDVGSTTVKILIL
-16 DTEKNEIVYNHYER
+16 NTDTNEILYNHYER

-35 WNTAQRLL
+35 WNTTQRLL
-43 RDVAKKF
+43 RDVSSNF
-50 PSARFRIAICG
+50 SGARFRIAVCG

-74 FVQEVV
+74 YIQEVV

-87 ALYPQTRT
+87 ALYPQART

-109 YDDNGRLV
+109 YNDNGRLV

-143 VPTEEF
+143 VPTEDF
-149 EGLAAKG
+149 EALAAAG
-156 TEVHSISGRCGVFAK
+156 HEVHSISGRCGVFAK

-181 VKREDIALSAFYAI
+181 VAREDIALSAFHAI

-209 KPPIIFEGGPL
+209 TPPIIFEGGPL
-220 TYDHTLVKAFAEKL
+220 TYDHSLVKTFAERL
-234 NLKENEIIRPEHPET
+234 NLKADDIIRPDHPET
-249 IVARGAAIAL
+249 IVARGAAIAV
-259 DELFPNQEESDGILI
+259 DELFPLGSGTADDSILI
-274 EDAVHALDGGVVRI
+274 DDAIHALDGGVVRV
-288 EHVGAKV
+288 EHEGSKI

-306 KTWREAHKSPELAK
+306 RVWREEHTLPELAK
-320 VEMKAGDTL
+320 IEIKKGDTL
-329 NVYIGIDAGSTTSKM
+329 DVYIGIDAGSTTSKM
-344 VLMTE
+344 VLMTP

-354 DRFYANNR
+354 DRYYANNR
-362 GDPINVVRRGLM
+362 GDPINVVRRGLI
-374 ELHQKYEALGVKLN
+374 ELHKKYENMGVKLN

-442 IWVSDGIITNITLNE
+442 IWIDDGIITNITLNE

-474 KIPTD
+474 NISTD

-524 RSIVENVF
+524 RSIIENVF

-539 NTSILGNKIVV
+539 NTDSLGKKIVV

-568 GVDVQRAPYPGEMGC
+568 GVDVQRAPFPGEMGC
-583 IGAALLTK
+583 IGAAILTK
-591 EKRVGST
+591 EKHT
-598 SSFIGFDSLESL
+598 SQTSNFIGFDALESL
-610 SYTQKEN
+610 SYEQKEN
-617 VLCSKCANHCSRSL
+617 IICTKCANRCSRSL
-631 IQFSN
+631 ISFSN

-643 NRCARGEIILPN
+643 NRCARGEVLLPE
-655 ELSEGEEF
+655 ELEG
-663 LDKLRMNGNGA
+663 LTKPNA
-674 GEDEEA
+674 VIDEEA
-680 VSGLGAPEKTPA
+680 VSGLADTPEATKP
-692 GLIPESKTRYVPD
+692 GVIPESKTRYVPD
-705 LFLIREQLL
+705 MFLIREQLL
-714 FKKWDFKQVSPKKN
+714 FKKWDYKLVSEIKN
-728 ITIGLPRTLEYW
+728 YTIGLPRTLEYW

-746 STFFRSLGYDVVFSH
+746 TTFFRSLGYDVVLSH
-761 KSNREMFENGIPF
+761 KSTRDMFENGIPF

-794 VKQFEKIGALRVGS
+794 VKQFEKL
-808 DPVGGK
+808 
-814 THEVSFERV
+814 
-823 SVKAT
+823 
-828 PEPCPQVDGDFK
+828 
-840 GQSPLGEGVGGNGK
+840 
-854 AIGAEGET
+854 
-862 SPDKTAN
+862 PDNTY
-869 CRIFMPMVMEMPA
+869 RIFMPMVMEMPA

-911 RWNVPFDNPMFHW
+911 RWKVPFDNPMFHW
-924 YSEIDR
+924 YSETDR
-930 KNQIIN
+930 KNQIII
-936 YFNASYGLPK
+936 YFTEKYGLK
-946 NEIEAAFGEGEK
+946 KSEVEAAFKQGEK
-958 AILSFRS
+958 AILSFKK
-965 KLREEGQKVI
+965 KLFEEGQKII
-975 DKVTEE
+975 DKMTAEN
-981 GSFAVVLA
+981 SFAVVLA

-1019 LPELNDV
+1019 IPGLNDV

-1039 HTRMLSGALLAAKSP
+1039 HTRMLAGALLAAKSP
-1054 VLEYVQIVSFGCG
+1054 ALEYVQIVSFGCG
-1067 HDAILSDEVTRIM
+1067 HDAILSDEIIRIM
-1080 TESSGKA
+1080 NETSGKS

-1105 VKSFIETITERR
+1105 VKSFLETITERR
-1117 AKKGNLPFTDLGDA
+1117 EKKGLSQFSDLPDPYTVKFNKEDLD
-1131 YTAKFG
+1131 
-1137 KKDLEMRTVLI
+1137 MRTVLI

-1166 GLRALPLSL
+1166 GLRAVPLSL
-1175 GENSQ
+1175 GENIQ

-1222 KYQGDCRL
+1222 KYHGDCRL
-1230 SHYSALLRRALDA
+1230 THYSALLRRALNT
-1243 AGFSEVPIVST
+1243 AGFEQVPIVST
-1254 DPIDSKNMHP
+1254 DPIDSKEMHP
-1264 GFRLGA
+1264 CFRLGT
-1270 LFNVRSLWVI
+1270 LFNIRALWVV

-1297 LNQGETNRVFDETI
+1297 LNKGETNRVFDQII
-1311 DAISDGIDKGILCA
+1311 DDISRGIDKSLLSG
-1325 LKAYKKGIKRF
+1325 LKAYKRGMKEF
-1336 CEIKYDR
+1336 CKIKYDK
-1343 SVLRPRVFVTGE
+1343 SKPRPRVFVTGE

-1362 GSNFHVERYLEAN
+1362 GSNFHVERYLEEN
-1375 GMEVILPRMAN
+1375 GLEVILPRMAN
-1386 VFRKDF
+1386 VFYREYLARIFESKTMNVGFTKITKIIDHVSALF
-1392 YARVVEAKDLKV
+1392 FKLALNVCEKYARK
-1404 KFKPDVAIFDKIAE
+1404 
-1418 KLFAYSSQLCEKIA
+1418 
-1432 SEHPLF
+1432 HPEY
-1438 VKATPLPVLA
+1438 VPSTPLSKLA
-1448 SETDEIM
+1448 DETETIM
-1455 NRTFLS
+1455 DRTFLS

-1466 IPGEIKEYALRGVQS
+1466 IPGEIKEYALRGVKS

-1498 GIMKKVKEEF
+1498 GIMKKLKEEF
-1508 PAVQILPLDLDPDT
+1508 PGVQILPLDLDPDT

-1536 NEKSRNL
+1536 NEKSKQTVQ

>member
-1 MGIDVGSTTVKILIL
+1 MSEKLLRMGIDVGSTTVKILIL
-16 DTEKNEIVYNHYER
+16 DTEKNEILYNHYER

-35 WNTAQRLL
+35 WNTTQRLL
-43 RDVAKKF
+43 KDVAEKF
-50 PSARFRIAICG
+50 PGKRFRIAVCG
-61 SGGKPIADKIGAH
+61 SGGKPIAEKIGAH
-74 FVQEVV
+74 YIQEVV

-87 ALYPQTRT
+87 ALYPKSRT

-109 YDDNGRLV
+109 YNENGRLV

-149 EGLAAKG
+149 EGLAAAG
-156 TEVHSISGRCGVFAK
+156 HEVYPISGRCGVFAK

-181 VKREDIALSAFYAI
+181 VAREDIALSAFHAI

-220 TYDHTLVKAFAEKL
+220 TYDHSLVKAFAERL
-234 NLKENEIIRPEHPET
+234 NLKPEDIIRPDHPET
-249 IVARGAAIAL
+249 IVARGAAIAV
-259 DELFPNQEESDGILI
+259 DELFPVNEDSDGILI
-274 EDAVHALDGGVVRI
+274 DDAVHALDGGVVRI
-288 EHVGAKV
+288 EHEGAKI
-295 KKPYFESEEEC
+295 KKPYFETEEEC
-306 KTWREAHKSPELAK
+306 RVWREEHVLPELARIEIK
-320 VEMKAGDTL
+320 KGDIL
-329 NVYIGIDAGSTTSKM
+329 DVYIGVDAGSTTSKM
-344 VLMTE
+344 VLMTP

-354 DRFYANNR
+354 DRYYANNR

-374 ELHQKYEALGVKLN
+374 ELHQKYEAMGVKLN

-395 GYGELLIAKAYGADY
+395 GYGELLIAKAFGADY

-442 IWVSDGIITNITLNE
+442 IWIDDGIITNITLNE

-474 KIPTD
+474 NIPTE

-524 RSIVENVF
+524 RSIIENVF

-539 NTSILGNKIVV
+539 NTDTLGKKIVV

-568 GVDVQRAPYPGEMGC
+568 GVDVLRAPYPGEMGC

-591 EKRVGST
+591 EKHPAGAT
-598 SSFIGFDSLESL
+598 TQFIGFDALENL

-617 VLCSKCANHCSRSL
+617 VICTKCANRCARSL
-631 IQFSN
+631 ITFSN

-643 NRCARGEIILPN
+643 NRCARGEVLLPE
-655 ELSEGEEF
+655 ELEGVEV
-663 LDKLRMNGNGA
+663 KA
-674 GEDEEA
+674 VDEEA
-680 VSGLGAPEKTPA
+680 VSGLEDTPEVAKP
-692 GLIPESKTRYVPD
+692 GVIPESKTRYVPD
-705 LFLIREQLL
+705 MFLIREQLL
-714 FKKWDFKQVSPKKN
+714 FKKWDYKLVSEKKN
-728 ITIGLPRTLEYW
+728 YTIGLPRTLEYW

-746 STFFRSLGYDVVFSH
+746 TTFFRALGYDILLSH

-794 VKQFEKIGALRVGS
+794 VKQFEKLPKDS
-808 DPVGGK
+808 Y
-814 THEVSFERV
+814 
-823 SVKAT
+823 
-828 PEPCPQVDGDFK
+828 
-840 GQSPLGEGVGGNGK
+840 
-854 AIGAEGET
+854 
-862 SPDKTAN
+862 
-869 CRIFMPMVMEMPA
+869 RIFMPMVMEMPA

-924 YSEIDR
+924 YSEADR
-930 KNQIIN
+930 KNQIII
-936 YFNASYGLPK
+936 YFTENYGLK
-946 NEIEAAFGEGEK
+946 KSEVEAAFKQGEK
-958 AILSFRS
+958 AILSFKK
-965 KLREEGQKVI
+965 KLCEEGQKII
-975 DKVTEE
+975 DKVTAEN
-981 GSFAVVLA
+981 SFAVVLA

-1019 LPELNDV
+1019 LPGLNDV

-1039 HTRMLSGALLAAKSP
+1039 HTRMLAGALLAAQSP
-1054 VLEYVQIVSFGCG
+1054 ALEYVQIVSFGCG
-1067 HDAILSDEVTRIM
+1067 HDAILSDEIIRIM
-1080 TESSGKA
+1080 NETSGKS
-1087 PLILKLDEG
+1087 PLILKMDEG

-1117 AKKGNLPFTDLGDA
+1117 EKKGKSSFTDLPDP
-1131 YTAKFG
+1131 YTVKFN
-1137 KKDLEMRTVLI
+1137 KEDLDMRTVLI

-1161 VLRKQ
+1161 VLRRQ
-1166 GLRALPLSL
+1166 GLRAVPLSL
-1175 GENSQ
+1175 GENIQ

-1222 KYQGDCRL
+1222 KYHGDCRL
-1230 SHYSALLRRALDA
+1230 THYSALLRRALNT
-1243 AGFSEVPIVST
+1243 AGFEQVPIVST
-1254 DPIDSKNMHP
+1254 DPIDSKEMHP
-1264 GFRLGA
+1264 CFRLGT
-1270 LFNVRSLWVI
+1270 LFNIRALWVV

-1297 LNQGETNRVFDETI
+1297 INKGETNRVFDEVI
-1311 DAISDGIDKGILCA
+1311 DNISRGIDKSIFSS
-1325 LKAYKKGIKRF
+1325 LKAYKRGMKEF
-1336 CEIKYDR
+1336 CKIKYDK
-1343 SVLRPRVFVTGE
+1343 SKPRPRVFVTGE

-1362 GSNFHVERYLEAN
+1362 GSNFHVERYLEEN
-1375 GMEVILPRMAN
+1375 GLEVILPRMAN
-1386 VFRKDF
+1386 VFYRE
-1392 YARVVEAKDLKV
+1392 YLARIFESKTMNVGFTKINKIIDHVSALF
-1404 KFKPDVAIFDKIAE
+1404 FKLALQV
-1418 KLFAYSSQLCEKIA
+1418 CEKYA
-1432 SEHPLF
+1432 CKHPEY
-1438 VKATPLPVLA
+1438 VPSTPLPRLA
-1448 SETDEIM
+1448 EETETIM
-1455 NRTFLS
+1455 DRTFLS

-1466 IPGEIKEYALRGVQS
+1466 IPGEIKEYALRGVKS

-1498 GIMKKVKEEF
+1498 GIMKKLKEEF
-1508 PAVQILPLDLDPDT
+1508 PGVQILPLDLDPDT

-1536 NEKSRNL
+1536 NEKSREA

>member
-1 MGIDVGSTTVKILIL
+1 MAQKLLRMGIDVGSTTVKILIL

-35 WNTAQRLL
+35 WNTCQRLL
-43 RDVAKKF
+43 CDVADKF
-50 PSARFRIAICG
+50 PGARFRIAICG
-61 SGGKPIADKIGAH
+61 SGGKPISDKIGAH

-80 ANSSAVR
+80 ANSSAVC
-87 ALYPQTRT
+87 ALYPQSRT

-109 YDDNGRLV
+109 YNDDGRLV

-143 VPTEEF
+143 VPTEQF
-149 EGLAAKG
+149 EGLAAAGK
-156 TEVHSISGRCGVFAK
+156 EVHSISGRCGVFAK

-181 VKREDIALSAFYAI
+181 VAREDIALSAFHAI

-234 NLKENEIIRPEHPET
+234 NLKPEEIIRPEHPET

-259 DELFPNQEESDGILI
+259 DELFPCEEGEDGILI
-274 EDAVHALDGGVVRI
+274 DDAIHALDGGVVRV
-288 EHVGAKV
+288 EHVGSKI

-306 KTWREAHKSPELAK
+306 RAWRQAHKSPELAK
-320 VEMKAGDTL
+320 VDLKAGDTL

-354 DRFYANNR
+354 DRYYANNR

-374 ELHQKYEALGVKLN
+374 ELHAKYEALGVKLN

-442 IWVSDGIITNITLNE
+442 IWVADGIITNITLNE

-474 KIPTD
+474 KISTD

-524 RSIVENVF
+524 RSIIENVF

-591 EKRVGST
+591 EKRESRGALRGIPAEGVAENGAGVWSEGET
-598 SSFIGFDSLESL
+598 SPIPASNFIGFDALESL
-610 SYTQKEN
+610 SYTQREN
-617 VLCSKCANHCSRSL
+617 VICSKCANHCSRSL

-643 NRCARGEIILPN
+643 NRCARGEVVLPE
-655 ELSEGEEF
+655 ELSDE
-663 LDKLRMNGNGA
+663 DKNIRLSDG
-674 GEDEEA
+674 DEEQ
-680 VSGLGAPEKTPA
+680 VSGLGEPEKTKP

-714 FKKWDFKQVSPKKN
+714 FKKWDFKQVSEKKN
-728 ITIGLPRTLEYW
+728 ITIGLPRTLEFW

-746 STFFRSLGYDVVFSH
+746 STFFRSLGYDVILSH

-794 VKQFEKIGALRVGS
+794 VKQFEKI
-808 DPVGGK
+808 
-814 THEVSFERV
+814 EE
-823 SVKAT
+823 
-828 PEPCPQVDGDFK
+828 
-840 GQSPLGEGVGGNGK
+840 
-854 AIGAEGET
+854 
-862 SPDKTAN
+862 N

-924 YSEIDR
+924 YSENDR
-930 KNQIIN
+930 KNQILN
-936 YFNASYGLPK
+936 YFSSAYGLAK
-946 NEIEAAFGEGEK
+946 NEIEAAFEQGEN
-958 AILSFRS
+958 ALNSFRA
-965 KLREEGQKVI
+965 KMREEGQKII

-981 GSFAVVLA
+981 GTFAVVLA

-1067 HDAILSDEVTRIM
+1067 HDAILSDEITRIM
-1080 TESSGKA
+1080 TETSQKS

-1117 AKKGNLPFTDLGDA
+1117 AKKGILPFKDLGDA
-1131 YTAKFG
+1131 YTSKFS
-1137 KKDLEMRTVLI
+1137 KEDLEMRTVLI

-1215 KVAIGMA
+1215 RVAIGMA

-1243 AGFSEVPIVST
+1243 AGFKGVPIVST
-1254 DPIDSKNMHP
+1254 DPVDSKNMHP

-1270 LFNVRSLWVI
+1270 LFNIRSLYVV

-1297 LNQGETNRVFDETI
+1297 LNKGETNRVFDQVI
-1311 DAISDGIDKGILCA
+1311 DEIAAGIDKGIHAA
-1325 LKAYKKGIKRF
+1325 LKAFKRGIKKF
-1336 CEIKYDR
+1336 CQIKYDR
-1343 SVLRPRVFVTGE
+1343 SNPRPRVFVTGE

-1362 GSNFHVERYLEAN
+1362 GSNFHVERYLEEN

-1392 YARVVEAKDLKV
+1392 YARVVEAKDLNV
-1404 KFKPDVAIFDKIAE
+1404 KFKPVNAIFDRVAE
-1418 KLFAYSSQLCEKIA
+1418 KLFAHANAVCEKEA
-1432 SEHPLF
+1432 GKHPLF
-1438 VKATPLPVLA
+1438 VKATPLPLLA
-1448 SETDEIM
+1448 AETDEIM